1 MTETEEQL
9 TKVPNTWIRTKD
21 VQKMLNKSG
30 HDVTLSSVR
39 RTLNRL
45 VKWNMIEKKEV
56 RLKHGHACE
65 FRKVT

>member
-1 MTETEEQL
+1 M
-9 TKVPNTWIRTKD
+9 
-21 VQKMLNKSG
+21 KMLNESG
-30 HDVTLSSVR
+30 HEVTLSSVR